1 MKKMKLTLDNV
12 KQDIQSGKSRM
23 IYYSA
28 QTLWW
33 THLAEDLQESM
44 EQGIAAQKERVTELL
59 NDPSIPEARKV
70 FMRQHLESHRN
81 HKVPLDPSGSP
92 LMQTDDVVGWVKK
105 AEAKPE
111 HFGRHG
117 LKALMKTHHHN
128 CNRWCPQSWAAVNAY
143 LDRAL
148 IFEK

>member
-1 MKKMKLTLDNV
+1 MKSMKLSIGKV
-12 KQDIQSGKSRM
+12 RQDIQSGKSTM

-28 QTLWW
+28 HTLWW
-33 THLAEDLQESM
+33 THLAEDLKEST
-44 EQGIAAQKERVTELL
+44 EQGIAAQKERITELL

-70 FMRQHLESHRN
+70 LMRQHLDSHRN
-81 HKVPLDPSGSP
+81 HRTPLDPSGSP
-92 LMQTDDVVGWVKK
+92 LMQTNDLAGWVNK
-105 AEAKPE
+105 AEANPG

-128 CNRWCPQSWAAVNAY
+128 CKGWCPQSWAAVNAY